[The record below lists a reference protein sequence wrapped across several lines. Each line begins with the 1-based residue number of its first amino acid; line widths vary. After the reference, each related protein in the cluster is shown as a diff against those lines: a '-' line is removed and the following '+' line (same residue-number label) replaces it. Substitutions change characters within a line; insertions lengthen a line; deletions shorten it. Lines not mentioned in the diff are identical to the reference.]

1 MLAFFGMNLNFNFI
15 SRIFRFSRVP
25 LIVVAAGI
33 LLLPFLDLQRALY
46 VMTCSGEPSHPE
58 SVIAFED
65 VRGKSGL
72 DFVLK
77 NSVTPRKYSIET
89 MAGGVALFDYNND
102 GWLDVFFTNGAH
114 LPDMDKSKP
123 EYFNRLYRN
132 NGDGTFAD
140 ATERAGLKGIAYA
153 MGVAAGDY
161 DNDGYVD
168 LYVAGVNQNQLY
180 HNNGNGTFTD
190 VTLKSGATGVHPK
203 LGKLWAITA
212 GWFDYNN
219 DGRLDLFLNNYLLWS
234 IENNPPCHYNG
245 IPGYC
250 HPREF
255 KGTPNILYRN
265 NGDGTFTDVS
275 GSSHIGE
282 FVGKGMGLAFADYD
296 GDGWMDVFVSNDNFR
311 NFLFHNKRDGTFE
324 EVGIISGVS
333 TIDNGSL
340 IAGMGA
346 DFRDIDNDGNPDIFQ
361 TAMYGDTFPL
371 FKNLGDGFFND
382 IRETSRLARLSSRL
396 TAWGNGI
403 FDFDN
408 DGFKDLFTANAAI
421 LDTAEMAHNLPSKLP
436 NAIFRNAGNGTF
448 QDVSLTAGSDFINPS
463 AHRGAAF
470 GDFNNDGRMD
480 IVVTS
485 LNSSPQLFK
494 NTTRAPGH
502 WLLLQLVGVESNRDG
517 VGAQV
522 KIATAGGVQYNQ
534 ATTAVGYNSS
544 SDKRVHFGLGMASKV
559 DRIEIQWPSGIHQS
573 LADIKADQIL
583 IVKEQ
588 GERRAP
594 AKMQK

>member
-1 MLAFFGMNLNFNFI
+1 MTKKNHLSI
-15 SRIFRFSRVP
+15 SNWIP
-25 LIVVAAGI
+25 AALGI
-33 LLLPFLDLQRALY
+33 LFLALLK
-46 VMTCSGEPSHPE
+46 VPSTR
-58 SVIAFED
+58 SIARSNDTSSPPGSAITFD
-65 VRGKSGL
+65 DIRQKSGL
-72 DFVLK
+72 DFILN
-77 NSVTPRKYSIET
+77 NSVTSRKYSIET

-102 GWLDVFFTNGAH
+102 GWLDIFFTNGAR
-114 LPDMDKSKP
+114 LPEMDKSNP
-123 EYFNRLYRN
+123 EYFNRLFRN

-140 ATERAGLKGIAYA
+140 VTSSAGIKGTAYA

-161 DNDGYVD
+161 DNDGFVD
-168 LYVAGVNQNQLY
+168 LYVTGVNQNQLL

-190 VTLKSGATGVHPK
+190 VTLKSGTAGIHPK
-203 LGKLWAITA
+203 IGKLCAITA

-219 DGRLDLFLNNYLLWS
+219 DGKLDLFVNNYLLWS
-234 IENNPPCHYNG
+234 IENNPPCHYHG

-255 KGTPNILYRN
+255 QGTPNILYRN

-275 GSSHIGE
+275 GSSHIGD

-296 GDGWMDVFVSNDNFR
+296 RDGWMDVFVSNDNFR

-333 TIDNGSL
+333 TIDNGSVV
-340 IAGMGA
+340 AGMGA
-346 DFRDIDNDGNPDIFQ
+346 DFRDLDNDGYPDIFQ

-382 IRETSRLARLSSRL
+382 IREASGIARQSSRL

-403 FDFDN
+403 IDFDN

-436 NAIFRNAGNGTF
+436 NALFRNAGNGTF
-448 QDVSLTAGSDFINPS
+448 QDVSLRAGREFINPS
-463 AHRGAAF
+463 AHRGTAF
-470 GDFNNDGRMD
+470 GDFNNDGRID

-494 NTTRAPGH
+494 NNTMAGGH
-502 WLLLQLVGVESNRDG
+502 WLLLQLVGGASNRDG
-517 VGAQV
+517 VGAQI
-522 KIATAGGVQYNQ
+522 KITTASGSQYNQ
-534 ATTAVGYNSS
+534 VTTAVGYNSS
-544 SDKRVHFGLGMASKV
+544 SDKRVHFGLGKVSKV
-559 DRIEIQWPSGIHQS
+559 DRIEIQWPSGIHQV
-573 LADIKADQIL
+573 LADIKSDQIL
-583 IVKEQ
+583 MVNEPGKPGVPLE
-588 GERRAP
+588 
-594 AKMQK
+594 M